1 MTTHD
6 RDKVIAAAIGCIEG
20 PYDRSRAITI
30 TGNEIE
36 RLYAIAFEAGRQAE
50 REDCAKVCES
60 QEGKTVYGGSPGNYW
75 KRIAKPR
82 DCAVEIRARG
92 DTK

>member
-50 REDCAKVCES
+50 REECAKVCEAL
-60 QEGKTVYGGSPGNYW
+60 GSDYKG
-75 KRIAKPR
+75 RFGEDDSLFLASSE
-82 DCAVEIRARG
+82 CADTIRARG